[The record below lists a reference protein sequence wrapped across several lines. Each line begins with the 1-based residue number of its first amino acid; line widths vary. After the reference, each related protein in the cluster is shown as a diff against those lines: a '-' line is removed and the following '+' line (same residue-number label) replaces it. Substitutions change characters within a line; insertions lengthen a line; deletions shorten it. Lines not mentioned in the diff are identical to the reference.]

1 VTGWRFAFSRR
12 WFGYLAVAIV
22 FAIVC
27 VLLSNWQLARRAE
40 KTNEIALVSD
50 NYDARP
56 VAVGELLPD
65 LDSFDPTDEWRPV
78 ILQGTYL
85 IDESLLVR
93 NRPRGGQPGFAQL
106 VPFRTT
112 DGAVFAVDRGWLPTG
127 SEQDLPDA
135 IPAPPDGTVT
145 VTVRLRPGEPT
156 VAGRSAG
163 AGQIATIH
171 LPELAERLGQPTY
184 TGAYGLLVDETP
196 APTDPPPASSQRP
209 VADEGAHL
217 SYAFQWLIFG
227 ILGFVFLG
235 YAVRQEYRALNADEP
250 EERRRAEERERRRRA
265 RRTDADIEDELLDAT
280 PHGR

>member
-1 VTGWRFAFSRR
+1 MKRWRFAFSRR

-56 VAVGELLPD
+56 VALETMLPD
-65 LDSFDPTDEWRPV
+65 LDSFEPADEWHPV
-78 ILQGTYL
+78 VVEGSYL
-85 IDESLLVR
+85 ADEAVLVR
-93 NRPRGGQPGFAQL
+93 NRPRGGQPGFDQL

-112 DGAVFAVDRGWLPTG
+112 DGAVFVVDRGWLPTG
-127 SEQDLPDA
+127 NEQDLPDA
-135 IPAPPDGTVT
+135 IPSPPSGVVT
-145 VTVRLRPGEPT
+145 VTARLRPGEPT
-156 VAGRSAG
+156 VAGRGAG
-163 AGQIATIH
+163 PGQIATIH
-171 LPELAERLGQPTY
+171 LPDLAERIGKPTY
-184 TGAYGLLVDETP
+184 TAAYGLLVDETP
-196 APTDPPPASSQRP
+196 APTDARPAAAQRP

-235 YAVRQEYRALNADEP
+235 YAVRQEYRALNADDP
-250 EERRRAEERERRRRA
+250 EEQARAEKREQKRRAK
-265 RRTDADIEDELLDAT
+265 RTDADIEDELVDAASN
-280 PHGR
+280 RS